1 MCATTPAFVAA
12 LALLMLKQRESRG
25 VCLAL
30 VPVIAG
36 LVLATGAEPSFD
48 ALGFTAAVA
57 ATVLRA
63 LKTVLQV
70 SNMPLSDADSSPC
83 HDVEMSQPDGWAWR
97 VIALPVAPP
106 LLSSD
111 EVWLRHVQR
120 DTQGVGCSL

>member
-1 MCATTPAFVAA
+1 MRLSDASSCGLQAICATTPAFVVA
-12 LALLMLKQRESRG
+12 LALLMFRQLESRG

-70 SNMPLSDADSSPC
+70 RPKP
-83 HDVEMSQPDGWAWR
+83 AWR
-97 VIALPVAPP
+97 ALAP
-106 LLSSD
+106 
-111 EVWLRHVQR
+111 QR
-120 DTQGVGCSL
+120 CAAMRS

>member
-1 MCATTPAFVAA
+1 VCATTPAFVAA

-70 SNMPLSDADSSPC
+70 GDFAALRRPPAPC
-83 HDVEMSQPDGWAWR
+83 HRLLCNLVD
-97 VIALPVAPP
+97 P
-106 LLSSD
+106 LLLA
-111 EVWLRHVQR
+111 WCTLFLAPLAIMTLRCRSQVAGPGAAR
-120 DTQGVGCSL
+120 AA